1 MYKKINYFSFFI
13 ELIPLAFFFIIY
25 SLSNLYLAASI
36 SVFISL
42 ITLCFFKYYENRV
55 SIFAI
60 FSLFIGIVFTLLSLL
75 LQNPVL
81 IKIQPT
87 IFNGCF
93 AILLLGGV
101 FKDISIMKYFFSYQF
116 NLNSKTWFILS
127 KRWGLFFLILSISNE
142 IIWRYFS
149 EEQWVYYK
157 TFIASSAVMIF
168 ILLQVPIT
176 LKGRIN

>member
-1 MYKKINYFSFFI
+1 M
-13 ELIPLAFFFIIY
+13 
-25 SLSNLYLAASI
+25 
-36 SVFISL
+36 
-42 ITLCFFKYYENRV
+42 
-55 SIFAI
+55 
-60 FSLFIGIVFTLLSLL
+60 FIGIVFTFLSLL
-75 LQNPVL
+75 FQNPVL

-93 AILLLGGV
+93 AILLLGGL
-101 FKDISIMKYFFSYQF
+101 FKNISIMKYFFSYQF
-116 NLNSKTWFILS
+116 NLNSKTWLILS

-157 TFIASSAVMIF
+157 TFIASSAVIVF
-168 ILLQVPIT
+168 ILFQVPIT